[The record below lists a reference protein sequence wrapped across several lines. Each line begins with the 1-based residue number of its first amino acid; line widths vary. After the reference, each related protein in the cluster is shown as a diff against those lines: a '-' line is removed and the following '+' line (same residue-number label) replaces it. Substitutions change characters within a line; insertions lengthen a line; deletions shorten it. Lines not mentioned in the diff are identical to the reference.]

1 MRYGT
6 HTGSADVACNGYH
19 HPAGRQHPQTDDN
32 RMRTTVVNDDK
43 DLEIWQLKAVLLQT
57 QQALLHYQA
66 KEVQDN
72 WRGFSRSGRH
82 RLRQKP
88 LS

>member
-1 MRYGT
+1 M
-6 HTGSADVACNGYH
+6 
-19 HPAGRQHPQTDDN
+19 
-32 RMRTTVVNDDK
+32 DDK

-72 WRGFSRSGRH
+72 LTRIQQDRASSSAPKH
-82 RLRQKP
+82 DLDAP
-88 LS
+88 MSSAHN

>member
-1 MRYGT
+1 M
-6 HTGSADVACNGYH
+6 AD
-19 HPAGRQHPQTDDN
+19 
-32 RMRTTVVNDDK
+32 DDK

-72 WRGFSRSGRH
+72 LARIQRERAATSTPQNDLDAPMPSAH
-82 RLRQKP
+82 A
-88 LS
+88 

>member
-1 MRYGT
+1 
-6 HTGSADVACNGYH
+6 
-19 HPAGRQHPQTDDN
+19 
-32 RMRTTVVNDDK
+32 MRTTMDDK

-72 WRGFSRSGRH
+72 LTRIQQERASSSAH
-82 RLRQKP
+82 N
-88 LS
+88 